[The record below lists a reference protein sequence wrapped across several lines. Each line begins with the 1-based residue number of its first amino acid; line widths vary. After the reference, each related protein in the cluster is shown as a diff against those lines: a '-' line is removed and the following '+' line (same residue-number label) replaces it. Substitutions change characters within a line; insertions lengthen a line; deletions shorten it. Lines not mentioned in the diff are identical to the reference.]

1 MNNESSRL
9 EELLGL
15 KWPPLAVSFRDAPP
29 EGVARIESAAPAGC
43 SYWKLAAGG
52 RVFYT
57 ESSDHYNCPVGAF
70 THGIELP
77 NERRE
82 ELDGA
87 MGMMLKLEYL
97 QAEEIAMIPRHAES
111 FGVAVY
117 APWSLSPCEA
127 DVVIVQGNA
136 KQIMLLWEAVRAAG
150 IHEAGEMM
158 GRPTCAMIPATIQSG
173 RATSSLGCIGNRV
186 YNELADDQLY
196 VALPAH
202 TMNEVIKH
210 LETVVEANRQVEMF
224 HCERLTSVS
233 SEAI

>member
-1 MNNESSRL
+1 MSDESNRL

-15 KWPPLAVSFRDAPP
+15 KWPPLAISFRDAPP
-29 EGVARIESAAPAGC
+29 EGVARIESVAPAGC

-57 ESSDHYNCPVGAF
+57 EASDHYNCPVGAY

-77 NERRE
+77 TERRE
-82 ELDGA
+82 ELDGL

-97 QAEEIAMIPRHAES
+97 QEEEIAMIPRHAES

-136 KQIMLLWEAVRAAG
+136 KQIMLLWEAARAAG
-150 IHEAGEMM
+150 IHGAGEMM
-158 GRPTCAMIPATIQSG
+158 GRPTCATIPATIQSG
-173 RATSSLGCIGNRV
+173 RATISLGCIGNRV
-186 YNELADDQLY
+186 YNEVADDQLY
-196 VALPAH
+196 VALPAQR
-202 TMNEVIKH
+202 MNEVIKH
-210 LETVVEANRQVEMF
+210 LETVVEANRQLEIF
-224 HCERLTSVS
+224 HRERLASVS
-233 SEAI
+233 S

>member
-1 MNNESSRL
+1 MSDESNRL

-15 KWPPLAVSFRDAPP
+15 KWPPLAISFRDAPP
-29 EGVARIESAAPAGC
+29 EGVARIESVAPAGC
-43 SYWKLAAGG
+43 SYWKLAAEG

-57 ESSDHYNCPVGAF
+57 EASDHYNCPVGAY

-77 NERRE
+77 TERKE
-82 ELDGA
+82 ELDGL
-87 MGMMLKLEYL
+87 MGMMLELKYL
-97 QAEEIAMIPRHAES
+97 QEEETETIPWRAET

-136 KQIMLLWEAVRAAG
+136 KQIMLLWEAARAAE
-150 IHEAGEMM
+150 IHGAGEMM
-158 GRPTCAMIPATIQSG
+158 GRPTCAMIPATIQRG
-173 RATSSLGCIGNRV
+173 RATISLGCIGNRV
-186 YNELADDQLY
+186 YNEVADDQLY

-210 LETVVEANRQVEMF
+210 LETVVEANRQLEKF
-224 HCERLTSVS
+224 HRERLASVS
-233 SEAI
+233 S

>member
-1 MNNESSRL
+1 MNDQANRL

-15 KWPPLAVSFRDAPP
+15 KWPPLAISFRDAPP

-57 ESSDHYNCPVGAF
+57 ESSDHYNCPVGAY

-77 NERRE
+77 TERRE
-82 ELDGA
+82 ELDRL
-87 MGMMLKLEYL
+87 MGVMLELEYL
-97 QAEEIAMIPRHAES
+97 QEEETATIPRRAET

-117 APWSLSPCEA
+117 APWSLSPCEP

-136 KQIMLLWEAVRAAG
+136 KQIMLLWEAARGVG
-150 IHEAGEMM
+150 IQEDGETM
-158 GRPTCAMIPATIQSG
+158 GRPTCAMIPAALQRG
-173 RATSSLGCIGNRV
+173 RLMTSLGCSGNRV

-196 VALPAH
+196 AALPAER
-202 TMNEVIKH
+202 MAEVINH
-210 LETVVEANRQVEMF
+210 LETVVEANCQLERF
-224 HCERLTSVS
+224 HRERLASVS
-233 SEAI
+233 S